1 MQEGEKKKVGLL
13 TLFLLMAKLGL
24 VAFGGGWGVISM
36 IEQEFCDK
44 RGWLSQEELLDY
56 VALGRSF
63 PGIMIMNISSILGYR
78 LAGIPGSFVA
88 TAGLAVPSITVIALV
103 TVFYDYI
110 RSNTLV
116 DRALVGVRAAVVPV
130 VISAL
135 LKLKSTAITGP
146 WTVAVAL
153 AGAVLCY
160 GTDLNSAL
168 IVLGGVALG
177 VLSGIILK
185 GRDRHAA
192 GH

>member
-1 MQEGEKKKVGLL
+1 M
-13 TLFLLMAKLGL
+13 
-24 VAFGGGWGVISM
+24 
-36 IEQEFCDK
+36 
-44 RGWLSQEELLDY
+44 
-56 VALGRSF
+56 
-63 PGIMIMNISSILGYR
+63 
-78 LAGIPGSFVA
+78 
-88 TAGLAVPSITVIALV
+88 
-103 TVFYDYI
+103 
-110 RSNTLV
+110 
-116 DRALVGVRAAVVPV
+116 GVRAAVVPV

>member
-1 MQEGEKKKVGLL
+1 MQEGAKKKVGLL

>member
-103 TVFYDYI
+103 TVW
-110 RSNTLV
+110 
-116 DRALVGVRAAVVPV
+116 A
-130 VISAL
+130 
-135 LKLKSTAITGP
+135 
-146 WTVAVAL
+146 
-153 AGAVLCY
+153 C
-160 GTDLNSAL
+160 
-168 IVLGGVALG
+168 
-177 VLSGIILK
+177 
-185 GRDRHAA
+185 GRRWCRWSSPPC
-192 GH
+192 

>member
-24 VAFGGGWGVISM
+24 VAFGGGWGVISI

>member
-78 LAGIPGSFVA
+78 LAGIPGAFVA